1 MFRTAKAIPGL
12 LCMLWLTFS
21 CNNSDDSVSAFD
33 KVLSQ
38 PPYDLITD
46 SIKKEPKNDALYF
59 RRAILLNTNEQIEP
73 AIADFKKAWSL
84 NKEEKYAF
92 GLSNLLLEKKPDSA
106 AVFLREALKDLP
118 NSFLLQVTLAR
129 AYAAQNKTD
138 EALQLCN
145 SILEKNPE
153 QTGLLKMKAE
163 LLDKKGN
170 TAEAIDILERV
181 YNLTPFDIELNYELA
196 LKWAENKNPKVIALC
211 DSLIKIDTL
220 QIHAE
225 PYYYKGI
232 YYTTMGDKAKA
243 ISFFDQAIQHD
254 KFYMNAFI
262 EKGRVLFEQ
271 KKYAE
276 AYSVFQLANTLS
288 NTFPDAY
295 YWMGRCQEAVGKK
308 EEAKL
313 NYQRAYALDN
323 TFTDAKEA
331 IDSIKIKI
339 NNK

>member
-1 MFRTAKAIPGL
+1 M
-12 LCMLWLTFS
+12 
-21 CNNSDDSVSAFD
+21 
-33 KVLSQ
+33 
-38 PPYDLITD
+38 
-46 SIKKEPKNDALYF
+46 KKETQNDALYF
-59 RRAILLNTNEQIEP
+59 RRAILLNTNDQTEP
-73 AIADFKKAWSL
+73 AIADFQKAWSL
-84 NKEEKYAF
+84 KKEEKYAF
-92 GLSNLLLEKKPDSA
+92 GLGNLMLDKKPDSA
-106 AVFLREALKDLP
+106 AIFLQQALKELP

-129 AYAAQNKTD
+129 AYSAQNKTD

-170 TAEAIDILERV
+170 TAEAISILEKA
-181 YNLTPFDIELNYELA
+181 YALTPFDIELNYELA

-232 YYTTMGDKAKA
+232 YYTTIGDKAKA
-243 ISFFDQAIQHD
+243 ISLFDQAIQHD

-262 EKGRVLFEQ
+262 EKGRVFFEQ

-276 AYSVFQLANTLS
+276 AFSVFQLANTLS

-313 NYQRAYALDN
+313 NYQRAYSLDK
-323 TFTDAKEA
+323 TYTDAKEA
-331 IDSIKIKI
+331 IDSIKID
-339 NNK
+339 N